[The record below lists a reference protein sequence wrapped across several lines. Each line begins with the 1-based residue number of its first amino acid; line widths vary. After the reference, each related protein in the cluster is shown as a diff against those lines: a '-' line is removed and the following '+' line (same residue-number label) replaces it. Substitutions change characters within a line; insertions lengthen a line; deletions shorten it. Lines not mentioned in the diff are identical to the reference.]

1 MPEELLGQLDAADVR
16 VAVVVSRFND
26 FLTEHLLKGAIE
38 AWTQLGGDAERL
50 TVVRVPGAFEL
61 PVTAL
66 HLAQSGRYAAIV
78 CLGCVIRGETSHFDH
93 VCEQAPKGV
102 REVGTATGVP
112 CIFGVLTCDTMEQA
126 LQRAGVKLGN
136 SGRSAMLT
144 AIEMASLVKKIDRDS

>member
-93 VCEQAPKGV
+93 VCEQASKGV